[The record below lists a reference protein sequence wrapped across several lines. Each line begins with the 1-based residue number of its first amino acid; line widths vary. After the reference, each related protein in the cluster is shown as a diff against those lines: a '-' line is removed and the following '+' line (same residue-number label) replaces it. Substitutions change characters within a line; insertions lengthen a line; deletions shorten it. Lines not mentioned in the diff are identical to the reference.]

1 MAGRSHVRYGVDMK
15 ITLTPEMVS
24 VALKELR
31 GFAYSSYDD
40 VSEFDVPLVERA
52 IQECLRLAPEG
63 AVEVVPEKRLRQP
76 RAVRIP

>member
-1 MAGRSHVRYGVDMK
+1 MAGRPHVRYGADMK

-31 GFAYSSYDD
+31 GFAYSNYDD

-52 IQECLRLAPEG
+52 IQECLLLAPEG